1 VKMRTLFI
9 IISIIMIIIVQGC
22 RKVIGG
28 VITIIVSVGESL
40 STVCG
45 AIISPW
51 ISMMNLTRVCWVKVF
66 QFWNTCMALKGVSG
80 TLFSIWKRQVLEV
93 QV

>member
-9 IISIIMIIIVQGC
+9 NVSIIRIIIVRSC

-28 VITIIVSVGESL
+28 VIIISVSVGESL

-45 AIISPW
+45 AIISPRL
-51 ISMMNLTRVCWVKVF
+51 SMMNLTRVCWVKVF
-66 QFWNTCMALKGVSG
+66 QSRNTCMALFLIG
-80 TLFSIWKRQVLEV
+80 
-93 QV
+93 